1 MAPPSR
7 LNNTSDQSDKTFQ
20 SGVILFIAVFGA
32 MVPTAATELELPREV
47 GPEPVLE
54 PGVHA
59 AEVLRQQD
67 QQQPL
72 QAEARHGV
80 RVGRVRKKAD

>member
-1 MAPPSR
+1 
-7 LNNTSDQSDKTFQ
+7 
-20 SGVILFIAVFGA
+20 
-32 MVPTAATELELPREV
+32 MVPTAATELELPGEV

-72 QAEARHGV
+72 QPEARHGV
-80 RVGRVRKKAD
+80 RVGRVRH